1 MKRKKLLIAAGGL
14 ILVVALIIV
23 SIVTKNQNK
32 PIEVTAQIVRVQ
44 DFIREVSANG
54 DINSKEYTR
63 IFSSVAAAVDEVTAE
78 EGDKVEKDQILI
90 KLDRD
95 SLESNLINAEN
106 TVINTRMSV
115 RAELLN
121 LRAAYSSAVTT
132 AAQSE
137 REWTRT
143 KELHK
148 IGSVSDE
155 ELRQI
160 EERHLIA
167 QENLDSSRQKL
178 NFREGRE
185 LNDDRSGSY
194 LSDTEIVNNSPEM
207 IKARSDYETSLK
219 NLKYYEIRTESSGT
233 LTALNIDNNSVVEP
247 GMLMAEIHDEDHL
260 IVEALIDEVDLSYI
274 KTNQEVKIISDS
286 FIGTEL
292 TGRVSKIA
300 PIIRK
305 VGDSRVCAIEVDI
318 IENPDKVARIGASSS
333 IFITVDTKLQQ
344 PAIPVEAYF
353 IDDNKKYIFVLEPVE
368 GEPKDNPEYFTAI
381 RREIETGIL
390 GIENIEITEGLSEG
404 DLILSGRIPGVEDGM
419 EVFVTEITNKDSIV
433 KTDNG
438 KD

>member
-32 PIEVTAQIVRVQ
+32 PIEVTAQIVKVQ

-143 KELHK
+143 KELYK

-274 KTNQEVKIISDS
+274 KTNQEVKII
-286 FIGTEL
+286 F
-292 TGRVSKIA
+292 
-300 PIIRK
+300 
-305 VGDSRVCAIEVDI
+305 
-318 IENPDKVARIGASSS
+318 
-333 IFITVDTKLQQ
+333 
-344 PAIPVEAYF
+344 
-353 IDDNKKYIFVLEPVE
+353 
-368 GEPKDNPEYFTAI
+368 
-381 RREIETGIL
+381 
-390 GIENIEITEGLSEG
+390 
-404 DLILSGRIPGVEDGM
+404 
-419 EVFVTEITNKDSIV
+419 
-433 KTDNG
+433 
-438 KD
+438 